1 MGATELALDA
11 TGTLLMISDSYEEP
25 FIIFSREKG
34 SQGKGVSLIDS
45 LIDNETATLRSLRV
59 LRELCGKTR
68 SFSVLLCALCG

>member
-34 SQGKGVSLIDS
+34 SQGRQSVGL
-45 LIDNETATLRSLRV
+45 LRKQH
-59 LRELCGKTR
+59 KT
-68 SFSVLLCALCG
+68 C